1 MTHLDE
7 LVQRLRDRDE
17 LAWRE
22 YMVDYGRLIYLAA
35 TRLSLSEAD
44 REDVFQNTCVAVD
57 RSIGALRDPARLGSW
72 TYSIARRFAL
82 EIVKRRGRQELSTD
96 ALEEWGRAPD
106 VAVDPEVE
114 ETLSR
119 FEEARWVRG
128 LVDDLGH
135 RCRELVSAL
144 YLEDPTP
151 SYEEIGQRLG
161 MPIGS
166 IGPTRARCLRKL
178 RDLAESVSNEGRG
191 PSNG

>member
-7 LVQRLRDRDE
+7 LVRRLRDRDE
-17 LAWRE
+17 RAWRE
-22 YMVDYGRLIYLAA
+22 YMTDFGRLIYLAA
-35 TRLSLSEAD
+35 TRLSLPEAD
-44 REDVFQNTCVAVD
+44 CDDVFQNTCVAVH
-57 RSIGALRDPARLGSW
+57 RSIGALRDPNRLGPW

-106 VAVDPEVE
+106 LAVEPEVE
-114 ETLSR
+114 RVLEQ

-128 LVDDLGH
+128 LVTELED
-135 RCRELVSAL
+135 RCRNLVSAL

-151 SYEEIGQRLG
+151 SYEEIGRRFE

-166 IGPTRARCLRKL
+166 IGPTRARCLKRL
-178 RDLAESVSNEGRG
+178 QDLAKSVSNEPSG
-191 PSNG
+191 PSTG